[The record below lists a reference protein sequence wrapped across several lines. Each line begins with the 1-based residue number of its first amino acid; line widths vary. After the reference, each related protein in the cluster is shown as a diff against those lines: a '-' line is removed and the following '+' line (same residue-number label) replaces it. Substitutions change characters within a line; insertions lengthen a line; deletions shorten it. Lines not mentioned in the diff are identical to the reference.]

1 MLIWFPI
8 KTQEGLAEFHA
19 ALRALGIPKI
29 LAVTLLLTDPAQT
42 PNKLNGC
49 GMLIV
54 NPPFALASEL
64 ETFLPWLY
72 QAMVGDH
79 EGGGGQCFWLTPER

>member
-64 ETFLPWLY
+64 ERLFPWLS
-72 QAMVGDH
+72 QA
-79 EGGGGQCFWLTPER
+79 